1 MTDRKWGAA
10 VVDGAENLTGALDS
24 DRADAELD
32 DPFTAFVSPRA
43 TRPRSGARRP
53 RRPATSASTRAGTP
67 DIAPAHTDGPG
78 DQKVNVS
85 EEVAAAR
92 TPAAGDETAVDQPAD
107 DQPAADQLAA
117 DQLAADHESYGPL
130 PTVQPSVQSAAASLG
145 RTRHRSTRPVVL
157 QMPVPVVK
165 TTNDYA
171 RAHNVTKAEVV
182 IHAVETSKDMFDTMF
197 PTDFPEGT
205 GSSLFAPRQV
215 RRVRRVGEPLA
226 QMQVQL
232 LPAELAVLDRLVEQ
246 HRAPSRS
253 QLVSKCLR
261 AFLGLP
267 DAPK

>member
-1 MTDRKWGAA
+1 MTDRKWGSA

-53 RRPATSASTRAGTP
+53 ATSAPTRAGTP
-67 DIAPAHTDGPG
+67 DIAPAHTEGPG

-85 EEVAAAR
+85 KEVAAAR
-92 TPAAGDETAVDQPAD
+92 TPAAGDETADDQPAD
-107 DQPAADQLAA
+107 D
-117 DQLAADHESYGPL
+117 HESHGPL

-182 IHAVETSKDMFDTMF
+182 IHAVETSKDLFDTMF

>member
-1 MTDRKWGAA
+1 VTDRKWGAA

-43 TRPRSGARRP
+43 TRPQSGARRP
-53 RRPATSASTRAGTP
+53 RPATSAPTRAGTP
-67 DIAPAHTDGPG
+67 DTAPAHTDGPS

-85 EEVAAAR
+85 EEVAAAP
-92 TPAAGDETAVDQPAD
+92 TPAAGDETAA

-117 DQLAADHESYGPL
+117 DQLAADHESHGPL
-130 PTVQPSVQSAAASLG
+130 PTVQPSVQSAATSFG